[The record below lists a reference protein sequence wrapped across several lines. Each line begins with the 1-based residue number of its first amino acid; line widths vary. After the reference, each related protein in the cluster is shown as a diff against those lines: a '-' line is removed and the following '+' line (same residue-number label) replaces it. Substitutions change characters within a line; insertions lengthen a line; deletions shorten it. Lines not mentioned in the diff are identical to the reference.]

1 MYKLSLLSYRL
12 KEMKDSGLMDDD
24 TLSTPSITEIPL
36 KQLTVNVERGISS
49 QKLVNTGATSA
60 TLPPAN
66 YMASPTPA
74 PAIYSSESSSPESDD
89 SLLGGSRVVSDKS
102 LPNSHKPGSPV
113 LTLQTLRA
121 SPSMSARRLRKHLRD
136 QRYRHHR
143 SHHTGM
149 VSSPELDLGP
159 NNQLLAD
166 DSSYSLS
173 NKVRSLSEDNTISPI
188 LSLDSPPNNIKHTTS
203 SRSSLPTASVVN
215 ELSPTSTLRHHIPLT
230 LDNSTSSRV
239 RFSDSLPNGN
249 LVQRSA
255 DFDIEGHDSDIDTDS
270 EGEDDDDEMS
280 RQSIPNIL
288 SNPTFMLKANSDS
301 TYNLACAGASASN
314 YSNNSLLPKTSNISL
329 ARTLL
334 YKSRSI
340 QDQLCSAADS
350 AQAEATMEPF
360 CLDAVTKEELLV
372 LWKTSEIELNKRL
385 EVALREKARLERKLA
400 MLQMHSPV

>member
-1 MYKLSLLSYRL
+1 MYKLTLLSYRL

-173 NKVRSLSEDNTISPI
+173 NKVRSLSADNTISPI

-230 LDNSTSSRV
+230 VDNSTSSRV